1 MNIEELKLV
10 IELFRQ
16 ISGDA
21 SNVALWYF
29 GIKFAEAMI
38 VLFTLVGTAIWC
50 IHQVIKVNFNQDEE
64 FITECRDALRIG
76 CSGMLNNFERKET
89 HQAIRTLIAIAKEK
103 K

>member
-29 GIKFAEAMI
+29 GMKFAEAMI
-38 VLFTLVGTAIWC
+38 VLFTLVGAAVWC
-50 IHQVIKVNFNQDEE
+50 IHQVIKANFNQDEE
-64 FITECRDALRIG
+64 FIIECRDALGTGVRG
-76 CSGMLNNFERKET
+76 GLTNSERRET
-89 HQAIRTLIAIAKEK
+89 YNAIRTLIAKRLETK
-103 K
+103 